1 MYGGNIM
8 EQAYTIDNEG
18 NFIINNYQEKPTFA
32 SFLPGIAGKFGIPLW
47 AFYVNR
53 GQGIAS
59 FGIKNKDNPIMEF
72 YPANKSYANVD
83 TKGFRTFL
91 KINDVFYE
99 PFRKIDKLI
108 STKMVISPEKL
119 EVIEINKKYN
129 IKIKILYYILPKENF
144 AGLVRKVKVENL
156 DDKFKEIEVLDGI
169 PILIPYGMDNGA
181 LKHVSQTIT
190 AWAIVDN
197 LENDIPFYRLRS
209 SAGDQAQVE
218 EIKAGNFY
226 ISMNGENEKELLS
239 PIVDP
244 RIIFENDKSFNKPL
258 GFINNN
264 LNNIKEQITENQ
276 FPSAMA
282 LIKKELGNK
291 DCIEINSLFGNVSDI
306 NLLEAVKEKVLTKNY
321 FENKQKETTDIHKYY
336 TDFSFTNSG
345 DQRFNGYVRQNFL
358 DNLLRG
364 GFPINV
370 GEDDKKTYHIFSRK
384 HGDLE
389 RDYNDFSLEPSYFSQ
404 GNGNYRDINQNRRND
419 MFFNPNVE
427 KHNIKTFFNLIDLQG
442 FNPLVIEEQKFIVE
456 DIDNLD
462 IKNILKNDK
471 KLIDI
476 IKKPYMIGQ
485 LYEQLIS
492 SEENFNIFKTAN
504 YIIDNSRAIVISNFG
519 EGYWIDHWTYNLD
532 LIENYLRIYPDKLN
546 DLFTKKEYKYYE
558 SYVKVLPRKEKYQ
571 LTKRGPR
578 QYKSLEEDEKK
589 KELIESKK
597 KEKNYLSIEGD
608 IYQSTLTEKVF
619 TLLLNKVA
627 SLDPYGLGIEM
638 EANKP
643 GWYDA
648 LNGLPGIFGSSLGET
663 AEALKWTKF
672 MISTLDKIEL
682 DEIEVL
688 EEVYEFYQRIEQL
701 LDDWK
706 QDKDNYSYW
715 DKSNSAK
722 EKYRDKIFHS
732 VSGKKKII
740 SKEKLLEFY
749 KKVIDK
755 LDYAIENSKK
765 QEGLYNMFYSY
776 EAQDYIKTGKLSKE
790 GNPLVEIKSFNK
802 KPLSNFLEGQ
812 VKTHKILDADQS
824 SALHENV
831 LASDLYDKKLK
842 MFRVNGI
849 LKDESFEIGR
859 AKAFSPGWLE
869 NGSIWLHM
877 EYKYLLE
884 LLKQGLTETFIKT
897 FKETGILFQDPN
909 VYKRSIFE
917 NSSFILSSLNSD
929 TKNHGRGYIARLS
942 GATAEFI
949 DMWTRMSFGNKP
961 FKYINEELIFEPQP
975 LLFKELFT
983 KSAANIELQVDE
995 NDKEVVNLPANTYS
1009 VRFLGN
1015 ILVVYHNKEMKDTFG
1030 EDKAIVREMKLT
1042 YFDNKEVR
1050 IDDNKIKDDK
1060 ALDIR
1065 EGKVKQIDIILS

>member
-1 MYGGNIM
+1 M
-8 EQAYTIDNEG
+8 EQAYTIDSEG

-91 KINDVFYE
+91 KINGIYYE
-99 PFRKIDKLI
+99 PFRKIDEMI

-119 EVIEINKKYN
+119 VIIEINKKYN
-129 IKIKILYYILPKENF
+129 IKIKVSYYILPKENF
-144 AGLVRKVKVENL
+144 AGLVRKVVVKNL
-156 DDKFKEIEVLDGI
+156 DDKFKEIEVVDGI
-169 PILIPYGMDNGA
+169 PIIIPYGMDNGA

-197 LENDIPFYRLRS
+197 LENNIPFYKLRS
-209 SAGDQAQVE
+209 SAGDQAQVK

-226 ISMNGENEKELLS
+226 IAVNRDSENKLLS

-244 RIIFENDKSFNKPL
+244 RLIFENDKSLNKPL
-258 GFINNN
+258 GFINND
-264 LNNIKEQITENQ
+264 LNDIKEQITENQ
-276 FPSAMA
+276 FPSAMS
-282 LIKKELGNK
+282 ITKKELGSG
-291 DCIEINSLFGNVSDI
+291 DCIQLNSLFGNVSNI
-306 NLLEAVKEKVLTKNY
+306 KLLEAVREKVLTKNY
-321 FENKQKETTDIHKYY
+321 FKNKLKETADLHKYY
-336 TDFSFTNSG
+336 TDYSFTNSG

-404 GNGNYRDINQNRRND
+404 GNGNYRDVNQNRRND
-419 MFFNPNVE
+419 IFFNPNV
-427 KHNIKTFFNLIDLQG
+427 KRHNIKTFFNLIDLQG
-442 FNPLVIEEQKFIVE
+442 FNPLVIKGQKFVVE
-456 DIDNLD
+456 DINNLD
-462 IKNILKNDK
+462 IKNKLKNNK
-471 KLIDI
+471 KLINLI
-476 IKKPYMIGQ
+476 SKPYTIGQ
-485 LYEQLIS
+485 LYEHLIS
-492 SEENFNIFKTAN
+492 GEENFNISKTADH
-504 YIIDNSRAIVISNFG
+504 IIDNSKSIDISKFG

-532 LIENYLRIYPDKLN
+532 LIENYLRIYPDKLD
-546 DLFTKKEYKYYE
+546 DLFTKKEYKYYD
-558 SYVKVLPRKEKYQ
+558 SYVKVLPREEKYH
-571 LTKRGPR
+571 LTERGPR
-578 QYKSLEEDEKK
+578 QYESLKEDEKK
-589 KELIESKK
+589 KELIESRE
-597 KEKNYLSIEGD
+597 KEKNYLRIEGD
-608 IYQSTLTEKVF
+608 IYQSNLTEKIF

-672 MISTLDKIEL
+672 MKSTLDKIEL
-682 DEIEVL
+682 KEIEVL
-688 EEVYEFYQRIEQL
+688 EEVYEFYQKINQL

-706 QDKDNYSYW
+706 KNKDNYSYW
-715 DKSNSAK
+715 DKSNTAK
-722 EKYRDKIFHS
+722 EKYRDQIFYS
-732 VSGKKKII
+732 VSGKKKRI
-740 SKEKLLEFY
+740 SKEKLIEFY

-755 LDYAIENSKK
+755 LDYAVENSKNQK
-765 QEGLYNMFYSY
+765 GLYNMFYSY
-776 EAQDYIKTGKLSKE
+776 EAQDYIKTGQLTKE
-790 GNPLVEIKSFNK
+790 GNPLVEIKSFKK

-812 VKTHKILDADQS
+812 VKAHKILNNDQS
-824 SALHENV
+824 CDLHTKV

-859 AKAFSPGWLE
+859 AKAFSAGWLE

-897 FKETGILFQDPN
+897 FKETGILFQDPG

-961 FKYINEELIFEPQP
+961 FRYSGGELIFKPNP
-975 LLFKELFT
+975 ALFKELFT
-983 KSAANIELQVDE
+983 ENKAKIKLQVNE
-995 NDKEVVNLPANTYS
+995 DKKEIVNLPASTYS

-1015 ILVVYHNKEMKDTFG
+1015 SLVVYHNKEMKNTYG
-1030 EDKAIVREMKLT
+1030 EDKVKVREMKLT
-1042 YFDNKEVR
+1042 YFDNEIVR
-1050 IDDNKIKDDK
+1050 IDDNKVKGDK